1 MPPAERVPRPRAR
14 VTFGRSPKSDQ
25 KRCLKPQVSR
35 LPARLWCAETRRH
48 TPREAQIAA
57 NRRTANHLRSSY
69 RCRSHVPCGGLRWP
83 TAVAIIKSPTC
94 RQRRQVLVRPKGPP
108 FYIGRAAHCDSIR
121 GSGSGDRSTSDSL
134 WNLFV
139 PQLQTGKR
147 KSKSHWFLAAF
158 FPPFLSLL
166 KEMGPPEAQREPVQ
180 RAAAAK
186 SDPRPRA
193 RVSPFGKK

>member
-1 MPPAERVPRPRAR
+1 MTAYHA
-14 VTFGRSPKSDQ
+14 KS
-25 KRCLKPQVSR
+25 
-35 LPARLWCAETRRH
+35 
-48 TPREAQIAA
+48 QIAA
-57 NRRTANHLRSSY
+57 NRRTTNHLQSSY
-69 RCRSHVPCGGLRWP
+69 RCRSHVPRGGLRWP

-147 KSKSHWFLAAF
+147 KSKNHWFLAAF

-166 KEMGPPEAQREPVQ
+166 KEMGPPEACNKKRRTRQRPSLFFTLAQ
-180 RAAAAK
+180 YASFSARYAF
-186 SDPRPRA
+186 SSLMGTRTLRPAQHRCA
-193 RVSPFGKK
+193 GAPI